1 MINKCAR
8 AFIWLACVGKPKIVV
23 DNLMYEGEVG
33 IMPRLACV
41 VVCKKCGFEIR
52 SDWKF
57 CPNCED
63 KIVCTGK
70 HQTSAKEVHVC

>member
-1 MINKCAR
+1 MPSKR
-8 AFIWLACVGKPKIVV
+8 AFIRFACVGKPKFVGY
-23 DNLMYEGEVG
+23 NLMYDGEVG
-33 IMPRLACV
+33 IMPMLACV

-57 CPNCED
+57 CPNCGD

-70 HQTSAKEVHVC
+70 HQISVE

>member
-1 MINKCAR
+1 MKVKMNMPK
-8 AFIWLACVGKPKIVV
+8 LASI
-23 DNLMYEGEVG
+23 
-33 IMPRLACV
+33 

-57 CPNCED
+57 CPNCGD

-70 HQTSAKEVHVC
+70 HRTSVKE

>member
-1 MINKCAR
+1 LL
-8 AFIWLACVGKPKIVV
+8 FVGKPKIVV
-23 DNLMYEGEVG
+23 GYNLMHEGEVG

-57 CPNCED
+57 CPNCGD
-63 KIVCTGK
+63 KIVCPGK
-70 HQTSAKEVHVC
+70 HRTSVKE